1 MIEAVFQF
9 IFLIF
14 LHTNLMVM
22 LLKKVKDFFIG
33 ILLGA
38 GAILPGISS
47 GVLCVIFGIYDK
59 LINSIFGLLKNFKQ
73 NFLYLLPIALGGFIG
88 IFAVG
93 NILKT
98 LFNNYPVQTSYLF
111 IGLILGSVPIL
122 VKKVNSEH
130 TFKLRYLLFGFISF
144 IVGYLLVILE
154 NKLNLD
160 NNITNFSFYYLVFSG
175 FLMSIGIVVPGVS
188 NTLILMCMRSL

>member
-1 MIEAVFQF
+1 
-9 IFLIF
+9 
-14 LHTNLMVM
+14 MVM
-22 LLKKVKDFFIG
+22 LLKKVKNFFIG

-47 GVLCVIFGIYDK
+47 GVLCVIFGMYDK
-59 LINSIFGLLKNFKQ
+59 LINSVFGLFRNFKQ
-73 NFLYLLPIALGGFIG
+73 NFLYLLPIALGGFVG
-88 IFAVG
+88 IFTVG

-130 TFKLRYLLFGFISF
+130 IFKLRYLLFAIISF
-144 IVGYLLVILE
+144 IIGYILVIIE

-188 NTLILMCMRSL
+188 NTLILLCMRSL

>member
-1 MIEAVFQF
+1 MV
-9 IFLIF
+9 IFL
-14 LHTNLMVM
+14 
-22 LLKKVKDFFIG
+22 KKLKDFFIG

-59 LINSIFGLLKNFKQ
+59 IVNSIFGLLKNFKQ
-73 NFLYLLPIALGGFIG
+73 NFLYLFPIALGGVIG
-88 IFAVG
+88 IFSVG
-93 NILKT
+93 NILKI
-98 LFNNYPVQTSYLF
+98 LFSTYPVQTSFCF

-130 TFKLRYLLFGFISF
+130 IFKLKYLLFAIIAFI
-144 IVGYLLVILE
+144 IGYLLVILE
-154 NKLNLD
+154 NKLTL
-160 NNITNFSFYYLVFSG
+160 NNSITNFSFSYLVFSG